1 MDNKVK
7 VAIAG
12 VTSAVV
18 VMMVPTETLAVEASL
33 DAAVFS
39 AYDWRGQVVN
49 DEAVLQPSID
59 VSSDNGL
66 TVNVWGNFD
75 LTDNVGDSEEFSEV
89 DITVSYD
96 LNLGEDAPGVQ
107 IGLIEYLF
115 PKEGDFADAEAGVSS
130 ADADTREIFVGLSE
144 TMGEFDVSL
153 TAYLDIDE
161 VDGAYIN
168 AAVEHALSVGEEI
181 GLVAGASVAYATSDY
196 NEYYFGV
203 DDSGLNDV
211 TFSLSGG
218 VDVTENLSVGG
229 EVHYVI
235 LPDSD
240 IEDAAKANSGEDSF
254 FWGGVSASLAL

>member
-1 MDNKVK
+1 MHNKAQ

-12 VTSAVV
+12 LTSAVV
-18 VMMVPTETLAVEASL
+18 VMMVPTMTLAVEASL
-33 DAAVFS
+33 DAAIFS

-66 TVNVWGNFD
+66 TLNVWGNFD

-96 LNLGEDAPGVQ
+96 LNLGDDAPGVQ

-115 PKEGDFADAEAGVSS
+115 PKEGDSVDAATGESS
-130 ADADTREIFVGLSE
+130 PDTDTREIYVGLSE
-144 TMGEFDVSL
+144 TVGVLDISV

-240 IEDAAKANSGEDSF
+240 IEKAAKATYGEDSF

>member
-12 VTSAVV
+12 VTSAVAF
-18 VMMVPTETLAVEASL
+18 MMVPTATLAAEASL
-33 DAAVFS
+33 DAAVYS
-39 AYDWRGQVVN
+39 AYDWRGQVLN

-75 LTDNVGDSEEFSEV
+75 LTDSVGDSEEFSEV

-96 LNLGEDAPGVQ
+96 LDLGENALGAQ

-115 PKEGDFADAEAGVSS
+115 PKEDDV

-144 TMGEFDVSL
+144 TVGEFDLSL

-181 GLVAGASVAYATSDY
+181 GLVAGASVAFATS
-196 NEYYFGV
+196 
-203 DDSGLNDV
+203 
-211 TFSLSGG
+211 
-218 VDVTENLSVGG
+218 
-229 EVHYVI
+229 
-235 LPDSD
+235 
-240 IEDAAKANSGEDSF
+240 
-254 FWGGVSASLAL
+254 